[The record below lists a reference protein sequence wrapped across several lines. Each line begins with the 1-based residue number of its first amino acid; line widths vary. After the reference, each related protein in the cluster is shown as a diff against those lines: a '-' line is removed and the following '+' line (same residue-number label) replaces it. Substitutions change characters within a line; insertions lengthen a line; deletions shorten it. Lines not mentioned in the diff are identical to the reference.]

1 MTAPASVPST
11 LASTPP
17 ATSSGAAIYAARRA
31 RLMEMLGPRA
41 ALVLASAPERLRNGD
56 TEYKFRQDS
65 DILYLTGFVEPG
77 TTLVL
82 RPGHAE
88 TPFVMFVRPR
98 DPAAETWTGR
108 RAGVE
113 GAVRDHGA
121 DAAYPVAE
129 LDSRLAEILAGAE
142 ELHFPFG
149 REPGLDTLV
158 SR

>member
-1 MTAPASVPST
+1 MTAPASVPLT
-11 LASTPP
+11 APVG
-17 ATSSGAAIYAARRA
+17 TSSGAIYAARRA
-31 RLMEMLGPRA
+31 RLMELLGPRA

-77 TTLVL
+77 TTIVL

-113 GAVRDHGA
+113 GVVRDHGA
-121 DAAYPVAE
+121 DAAFPVAE
-129 LDSRLAEILAGAE
+129 LDSRLPEILAGAE

-149 REPGLDTLV
+149 REPTLDTL
-158 SR
+158 